1 MRRAK
6 GIRHRIV
13 GVLAAAA
20 VVATAAFGALSSPTA
35 ASAVTTE
42 AAAPGT
48 IAGHINFPAGV
59 DPTRYQLQIDSQD
72 EKLGLSS
79 SPITANGDFSRDD
92 VPPGNYRVTMK
103 ERNGNTD
110 VSVQT
115 LRPTAG
121 PTTFAVAAGQT
132 TNVTFAYAPP
142 TSRISGTI
150 DVQGYDRLVIT
161 VYELLEGEWRHKN
174 SQIYDGSGE
183 APVSYTTPKYT
194 PGTYSLNIYVED
206 DVLPDEVYNYG
217 SEEPW
222 GDPAP
227 ISVGASDLTGI
238 NYLIKRSF
246 TAPNPTFSGTP
257 RVGTA
262 FTANIGTWQPAAD
275 TLSYEWYRM
284 EGEMGEPVPG
294 ATGPSYVP
302 TSADVG
308 KQLQLI
314 VSGSKTDYRKAYRYS
329 TPSAAVTAGALTAPT
344 PTITGTA
351 KVGQTLTAVP
361 GAWGPAPVTLA
372 TQWLRD
378 GTAITGA
385 TGTTYQSTTADTG
398 KKLSVKVTGTKT
410 GYTTASKTSAAT
422 AAVAEADPLNF
433 TATPTPTITGTA
445 KVGET
450 LTVKPGTWTPAPDK
464 LATQWLRDGSAITGA
479 TGTTYQATTADTGKK
494 LSVKVTGTKTGYT
507 TASQTSAATAAVAE
521 ADPLNFTA
529 TPTPTITGT
538 AKVGE
543 TLTVKP
549 GTWTPAPDKLATQ
562 WLRDG
567 SAITGATGTTYQ
579 ATTADTGKKL
589 SVKVTGTKTGYTTAS
604 KTSAATAAVAKAD
617 YVPPKTSPFSDM
629 KPNDKFFKEIAWMFD
644 TGVSTG
650 VSQPDGTRAYQPK
663 VNVTREAMAAFLFRI
678 HAEADYR
685 APAKS
690 QFTDVKP
697 GDKFYKE
704 ISWMYD
710 QGISTGV
717 KQPNGTRTYQPKDGV
732 TREAMAAFMYR
743 LDTGSKPSAPSASPF
758 QDITVGQKFYKEI
771 AWMSTSGLSTG
782 IMQPSGKPIYAPKS
796 NVTREA
802 MAAFLFR
809 ADGR

>member
-1 MRRAK
+1 MHVNTRPFRRAE
-6 GIRHRIV
+6 GLWRRIV
-13 GVLAAAA
+13 GVSAAAA
-20 VVATAAFGALSSPTA
+20 VVASAAFWSPGVPTA
-35 ASAVTTE
+35 ASAVTAETS
-42 AAAPGT
+42 AAPGT
-48 IAGHINFPAGV
+48 IAGHIDFPAGV
-59 DPTRYQLQIDSQD
+59 DPTRYQLQIDAED

-79 SPITANGDFSRDD
+79 SAITANGDFSRND

-103 ERNGNTD
+103 EFSGNTE

-115 LRPTAG
+115 LRTTAG

-194 PGTYSLNIYVED
+194 PGTYSLNMYVED

-217 SEEPW
+217 SEAPW
-222 GDPAP
+222 GDPEH
-227 ISVGASDLTGI
+227 ISVGTSDLTGI
-238 NYLIKRSF
+238 DYLVKRSF
-246 TAPNPTFSGTP
+246 TAPNPTFTGTP

-262 FTANIGTWQPAAD
+262 FTADIGTWQPAAD

-284 EGEMGEPVPG
+284 EGDMGQLIPG

-308 KQLQLI
+308 KRLQLN
-314 VSGSKTDYRKAYRYS
+314 VVGSKTDYRTAYRFS
-329 TPSAAVTAGALTAPT
+329 DPSAAVTAAALTAPT

-361 GAWGPAPVTLA
+361 GTWGPAPVALA

-378 GTAITGA
+378 GTAISGA
-385 TGTTYQSTTADTG
+385 TGTSYQATTADAG
-398 KKLSVKVTGTKT
+398 KKLSVKVTGTKS

-422 AAVAEADPLNF
+422 AAVAEADPLTF
-433 TATPTPTITGTA
+433 TTTPTPTITGTA
-445 KVGET
+445 KVGQT
-450 LTVKPGTWTPAPDK
+450 LTAVPGTWAPAPDK
-464 LATQWLRDGSAITGA
+464 LSTQWLRDGDAIDGA

-494 LSVKVTGTKTGYT
+494 LSVKVTGTK
-507 TASQTSAATAAVAE
+507 S
-521 ADPLNFTA
+521 
-529 TPTPTITGT
+529 
-538 AKVGE
+538 
-543 TLTVKP
+543 
-549 GTWTPAPDKLATQ
+549 
-562 WLRDG
+562 
-567 SAITGATGTTYQ
+567 
-579 ATTADTGKKL
+579 
-589 SVKVTGTKTGYTTAS
+589 GYTTAS
-604 KTSAATAAVAKAD
+604 KTSAATAAVAKAS
-617 YVPPKTSPFSDM
+617 YVPPKTSPFSDLT
-629 KPNDKFFKEIAWMFD
+629 PNDKFYTEIAWMFD

-650 VSQPDGTRAYQPK
+650 VKQPDGSRAYQPK
-663 VNVTREAMAAFLFRI
+663 VNVSREAMAAFLFRI
-678 HAEADYR
+678 HAESGYR

-690 QFTDVKP
+690 HFTDVKP

-704 ISWMYD
+704 VSWMYD

-717 KQPNGTRTYQPKDGV
+717 KQPNGARSYQPKDGV

-743 LDTGSKPSAPSASPF
+743 LDTGAKPAAPKVSPF
-758 QDITVGQKFYKEI
+758 QDIAVGQKFYTEI

-782 IMQPSGKPIYAPKS
+782 IKQPSGKPIYAPKN